1 MGLKTYEPTSPGRR
15 FMSGATFEELTGVA
29 PEKSLLVPLKKKAG
43 RNSRGVITV
52 RHRGGGSKRK
62 LRLIDFRRDKIAVP
76 GKVASIEYDP
86 NRAARIAL
94 IHYADGEKRYI
105 LAPLDIKLGDTVQ
118 AGEDVD
124 IKSPLLRGGGIVF
137 GPKPRSYR
145 QSMPKKMRR
154 LALKSLLS
162 AKVREGNI
170 KLVQELDFKE
180 PKTKDMMNVLS
191 SLGID
196 SSALILTAQS
206 TPNVVKSAA
215 NLPEVKVL
223 PSALIN
229 VLDLLSYKILVA
241 TVPAIR
247 NIEQIWGK

>member
-1 MGLKTYEPTSPGRR
+1 MPVYSLNGEVVEQVELSDAVFALPFNEAVVHQAMVRQLANGRQGTASTKTRGEV
-15 FMSGATFEELTGVA
+15 SGST
-29 PEKSLLVPLKKKAG
+29 
-43 RNSRGVITV
+43 
-52 RHRGGGSKRK
+52 RK
-62 LRLIDFRRDKIAVP
+62 LYPQKHTGRARR
-76 GKVASIEYDP
+76 G
-86 NRAARIAL
+86 
-94 IHYADGEKRYI
+94 
-105 LAPLDIKLGDTVQ
+105 
-118 AGEDVD
+118 D
-124 IKSPLLRGGGIVF
+124 IKSPLLRGGGVVF
-137 GPKPRSYR
+137 GPKPRTYR

-154 LALKSLLS
+154 LALKCLLS

-170 KLVQELDFKE
+170 RLVQELDFKG
-180 PKTKDMMNVLS
+180 PKTKDMINVLS

-196 SSALILTAQS
+196 SSTLILTAQS

-229 VLDLLSYKILVA
+229 VLDLLSYKMLVA

>member
-1 MGLKTYEPTSPGRR
+1 VPVYNLSGEVVEQIELNQAIFGLPFNEAIVHQAMVRQLANGRQGTASTKTRSEVNGSTKKLYPQKHTGRAR
-15 FMSGATFEELTGVA
+15 
-29 PEKSLLVPLKKKAG
+29 
-43 RNSRGVITV
+43 RG
-52 RHRGGGSKRK
+52 
-62 LRLIDFRRDKIAVP
+62 
-76 GKVASIEYDP
+76 
-86 NRAARIAL
+86 
-94 IHYADGEKRYI
+94 
-105 LAPLDIKLGDTVQ
+105 
-118 AGEDVD
+118 D
-124 IKSPLLRGGGIVF
+124 IKSPLLRGGGVVF
-137 GPKPRSYR
+137 GPKPRTYR

-170 KLVQELDFKE
+170 KLIQELDFKE

-196 SSALILTAQS
+196 SSTLILTAQS
-206 TPNVVKSAA
+206 TPNVVMSAA

-229 VLDLLSYKILVA
+229 VLDLLSYKMLVA
-241 TVPAIR
+241 TVPAMR